1 MTGVKKFFKKYIG
14 DKAFYK
20 MIFTV
25 ALPIVIQNVVSNFV
39 SLLDNIMVGQL
50 GQDEIC
56 GVAYA
61 NQLFSIYGMVVVAI
75 VTGISIF
82 TTQFHGKNDDEG
94 IKKTFR
100 FKLLVILSLTVLMI
114 VVLLLFGEQLIS
126 LFIAKDSIEGDPEL
140 TLAYGKEYMMYLL
153 PSYILYAFSQSYAS
167 TMKETENTVLP
178 MVSSFIAIG
187 ANALLNYIFI
197 FGKLGLPALGITG
210 AAIATVISRVVEFA
224 ILAIATHSSKKL
236 TYSKGLY
243 RGFFHIDK
251 LLTSKILKSV
261 TPLVIN
267 NFLWSFGMTAAAS
280 CYSSVDLAA
289 GAAYSISNTFIS
301 MFSVFYISL
310 GSAVSIIIGKYLGM
324 GDKTVVQDI
333 ATKMLAF
340 SVFIGTVLGIILISL
355 SGLFPKLYNISDMA
369 KSIASSF
376 LFITGALMPLY
387 AYMKSATAT
396 VCSGGKTLAI
406 MLFDGVFVVGV
417 VYPLALILTRCTS
430 LPIAVIYL
438 IINGVEVLSKD
449 IFSIVMLKKKT
460 WINQV
465 V

>member
-1 MTGVKKFFKKYIG
+1 MTGVKRFFKKYIG

-39 SLLDNIMVGQL
+39 NLLDNIMVGQL

-61 NQLFSIYGMVVVAI
+61 NQLFSMYGMVITAI

-82 TTQFHGKNDDEG
+82 TTQFHGKNEDEG

-100 FKLLVILSLTVLMI
+100 FKLLIILSITVLMI
-114 VVLLLFGEQLIS
+114 VVLLLFSEQLIS
-126 LFIAKDSIEGDPEL
+126 LFIAEDSIEGNPEL
-140 TLAYGKEYMMYLL
+140 TLAYGKRYMIYVL
-153 PSYILYAFSQSYAS
+153 PSYVLYAFSQSYAS
-167 TMKETENTVLP
+167 TMRETENTVLP

-187 ANALLNYIFI
+187 TKALFDYMLI
-197 FGKLGLPALGITG
+197 FGKLGLPALGIDG
-210 AAIATVISRVVEFA
+210 AVIATVISRIVEFT
-224 ILAIATHSSKKL
+224 ILTVATHTNKKL
-236 TYSKGLY
+236 TYAKGLY
-243 RGFFHIDK
+243 KEFFHIDK
-251 LLTSKILKSV
+251 VLTPKIIKSV
-261 TPLVIN
+261 MPLVIN

-280 CYSSVDLAA
+280 CYSSIDLAA
-289 GAAYSISNTFIS
+289 GAAYSISTTFIS

-324 GDKTVVQDI
+324 GDKDVVQDI
-333 ATKMLAF
+333 ARKMLVF
-340 SVFIGTVLGIILISL
+340 SVMLGSILGVILMSL

-406 MLFDGVFVVGV
+406 MLFDGVFVVCV
-417 VYPLALILTRCTS
+417 VYPLALLLTRCTS
-430 LPIAVIYL
+430 LPVVMIYL
-438 IINGVEVLSKD
+438 IVNGVEVLSKD
-449 IFSIVMLKKKT
+449 IFSVVMLKKNT